1 MSRLTTMS
9 PEAIKAVFSQES
21 DADLVVLLTFYDPD
35 TNQPSVRLC
44 DNYTGRISETS
55 EDVVYGVVSRSN
67 NFTFLPLQVTMPQ
80 EDEAQAPRMSI
91 VINDVTRYVVPI
103 IRSLS
108 KPPKVLMELVLTKT
122 PDVVEASFSGF
133 FVSSFTYNAD
143 QVTCELSMVDYE
155 REPFPMHS
163 FSPKYFPGLF

>member
-9 PEAIKAVFSQES
+9 PEAIKAVFAQES
-21 DADLVVLLTFYDPD
+21 DADLAVLLTFYDPD

-44 DNYTGRISETS
+44 DNYTTRISETS
-55 EDVVYGVVSRSN
+55 EDVVYGIVSRSN
-67 NFTFLPLQVTMPQ
+67 NFTFLPLQITLPQ

-91 VINDVTRYVVPI
+91 VINDVTRYVIPI

-122 PDVVEASFSGF
+122 PDTVEASFSGF

>member
-9 PEAIKAVFSQES
+9 PEAIKAVFAQES
-21 DADLVVLLTFYDPD
+21 DSDLVVLLTFYDPD

-55 EDVVYGVVSRSN
+55 EDVVYGVPSRSN
-67 NFTFLPLQVTMPQ
+67 NFTFLPLQITMPQ

-91 VINDVTRYVVPI
+91 VINDVTRYVIPI